1 MKNQRLQR
9 MLVTSA
15 SSLIAVFVALCICA
29 VILLVTG
36 KDPIE
41 AYRTLFGAAGE
52 TKVLQGAL
60 NRATPLMISAAA
72 VAIGFKMNLFNIGV
86 EGQMRVALLTTA
98 VAGAA
103 VDLPA
108 PLHILFCFVIA
119 MGTGAIWAA
128 FAGWLKV
135 KRGVNE
141 VISTIMLNFVA
152 LSLVAWAFDSFF
164 KIESSDGGLLV
175 KTEELPT
182 SAWFPDIVDRR
193 LNGMFIIAVLVLVL
207 FYVLVWKTK
216 FGFQLRASGA
226 NPGASRVTGVNPKRM
241 VMISMLLSGALAGL
255 VGMRALLGDVHAY
268 QNNLAEQQGFNGIA
282 VALLGRNHPLGI
294 FISALLF
301 GYLGEASGRL
311 QLIDIPKEIT
321 TIMTGII
328 VLAVVVINE
337 AVKRWDDRRIQHKA
351 ALDLETVAVPA

>member
-1 MKNQRLQR
+1 
-9 MLVTSA
+9 MLGYGLA
-15 SSLIAVFVALCICA
+15 PPL
-29 VILLVTG
+29 
-36 KDPIE
+36 
-41 AYRTLFGAAGE
+41 
-52 TKVLQGAL
+52 
-60 NRATPLMISAAA
+60 RAQ
-72 VAIGFKMNLFNIGV
+72 IG
-86 EGQMRVALLTTA
+86 RVARTVHPQRQQVPHPHQHR
-98 VAGAA
+98 VAGA
-103 VDLPA
+103 
-108 PLHILFCFVIA
+108 LHDQPVECLVGLEVRPQIA
-119 MGTGAIWAA
+119 
-128 FAGWLKV
+128 L
-135 KRGVNE
+135 GV
-141 VISTIMLNFVA
+141 
-152 LSLVAWAFDSFF
+152 VAWAFDEFF
-164 KIESSDGGLLV
+164 RVESETESLLV
-175 KTEELPT
+175 KTKTLPE
-182 SAWFPDIVDRR
+182 SAWMPDIVDRR

-321 TIMTGII
+321 TIKTE
-328 VLAVVVINE
+328 VCDE
-337 AVKRWDDRRIQHKA
+337 
-351 ALDLETVAVPA
+351 